1 MFSLM
6 KRHKDLRFLTT
17 SVFISQLGTWFTYM
31 LFVVQ
36 IFNQT
41 KDERL
46 TMIVVGAQMVAMLI
60 GGQVAGIII
69 ENKNPKTT
77 LIASDWISAVIIA
90 SVFFMPTNV
99 YVYSLFAFLMAF
111 VNAFRMPTFQKYLVA
126 SVAEDDLMQ
135 ANSSFQ
141 MIREFVKIIG
151 PAIAVFVLALL
162 PISLKDLG
170 FVIDAVSYVVAAC
183 LLISLTLV
191 KQPAG
196 DDKETNETDAHST
209 SWLDKWKGGL
219 APLKDPVVSHI
230 FVIFLLILFGI
241 AGADVVLTSH
251 VSEAGLSSYRVGYLI
266 GALSLGLLL
275 TAVLAAKYVKKWPLS
290 VQLGVSS
297 LLLGLSY
304 SLIGFGSSLWTMMA
318 AAFLVGIFNAIYNMS
333 ATTFW
338 QKSVPYEQL
347 GRFLSFSSSIFSI
360 ATLIGMLAN
369 AYISRIFS
377 AGFDMTICGGVIA
390 AAGLLL
396 ILNITLAQR
405 KKTTLEK
412 QSETA

>member
-1 MFSLM
+1 MLSFM
-6 KRHKDLRFLTT
+6 KQHKDLKFLIT

-69 ENKNPKTT
+69 ESKNPKTT

-90 SVFFMPTNV
+90 FVFFMPANV

-126 SVAEDDLMQ
+126 SVNEDDLMQ

-141 MIREFVKIIG
+141 MIRELVKIIG
-151 PAIAVFVLALL
+151 PAMAVFVLALL
-162 PISLKDLG
+162 PTSLKELG
-170 FVIDAVSYVVAAC
+170 FVIDAVSYVIAAC
-183 LLISLTLV
+183 LLINLAVV

-196 DDKETNETDAHST
+196 NDKAGSETDAHPT
-209 SWLDKWKGGL
+209 SWIDKWKGGL
-219 APLKDPVVSHI
+219 TPLKDPIVSHVFI
-230 FVIFLLILFGI
+230 IFLLLLFGI

-251 VSEAGLSSYRVGYLI
+251 VSEAGLNSYGVGYLI

-275 TAVLAAKYVKKWPLS
+275 TAVLAAKHVKKWPLS
-290 VQLGVSS
+290 IQLGVSS

-304 SLIGFGSSLWTMMA
+304 SLIGFGSSLWTMMG
-318 AAFLVGIFNAIYNMS
+318 AAFLTGIFNAIYNMS

-347 GRFLSFSSSIFSI
+347 GRFLSFSNSIFSI

-377 AGFDMTICGGVIA
+377 AGFDIMICGSIIA
-390 AAGLLL
+390 MGGLLL
-396 ILNITLAQR
+396 VINITLDER
-405 KKTTLEK
+405 KKI
-412 QSETA
+412 A